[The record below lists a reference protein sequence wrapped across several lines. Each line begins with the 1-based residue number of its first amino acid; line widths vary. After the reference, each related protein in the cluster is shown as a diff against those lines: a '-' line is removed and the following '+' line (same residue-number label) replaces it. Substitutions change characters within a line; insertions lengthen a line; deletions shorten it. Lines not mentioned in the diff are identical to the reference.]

1 MSMRASAMAAAGMVL
16 SQPTRQIR
24 PSRWCE
30 RVASSIE
37 SAMTSRLT
45 SDPRMPSTP
54 MVTPS
59 ETEIVLNSS
68 GVPPAS
74 RMPCLTFWASAR
86 WLKLHGI
93 VSIHVVATPTNGRA
107 MSSSV
112 KPIAFSIER
121 AAARSGPSV
130 ITAELRFAG
139 SDGRSYG
146 FSDMPPILGG
156 SSNGPGYLAAAFALA
171 FALARAFA
179 FAFAFAFALALSSA
193 FCLAVRGRHGFGFT
207 FTRLPLT
214 VWYFGFGFL
223 SGQSGSFFFLALTP
237 GFVPDETLVEVV
249 VVDFG
254 VVPGAA
260 GGAAGWAGGTGGIP
274 LGRIG
279 VPVPPTRYQP
289 PLPFAPGAAISA
301 SRLPPSSESPAAT
314 ALPAWAPTPAGT
326 SFVEGF

>member
-1 MSMRASAMAAAGMVL
+1 MSMRASAMAAAGIVL
-16 SQPTRQIR
+16 SPPTRQMR

-74 RMPCLTFWASAR
+74 RMPSLTFCASAR

-107 MSSSV
+107 MSPSV
-112 KPIAFSIER
+112 KPIALSIER
-121 AAARSGPSV
+121 ETARTRSSV

-156 SSNGPGYLAAAFALA
+156 CSNRPGYLAAALA
-171 FALARAFA
+171 FALALVL
-179 FAFAFAFALALSSA
+179 ALALALALAFAVSRA
-193 FCLAVRGRHGFGFT
+193 FCLAVSGRHGFGFS

-214 VWYFGFGFL
+214 VWYLGFGFL
-223 SGQSGSFFFLALTP
+223 SGQSGSFFFLALTT
-237 GFVPDETLVEVV
+237 GFVPDETLFGVGVGVV

-254 VVPGAA
+254 VVLGAA

-274 LGRIG
+274 LG
-279 VPVPPTRYQP
+279 
-289 PLPFAPGAAISA
+289 
-301 SRLPPSSESPAAT
+301 
-314 ALPAWAPTPAGT
+314 
-326 SFVEGF
+326 